1 VPRAD
6 VVVVGAGA
14 AGAVLAARLCDDP
27 TRRVIL
33 LEAGSAP
40 SYRGLDPFRALSVP
54 DGSWAD
60 VAAVHVD
67 GRPAQPYVQGRGVGG
82 STAVNGMLAEWP
94 LAIELDAWG
103 VPGWSAAA
111 LAPAMAAVASR
122 LALRAA
128 PTLGPLNAA
137 MLRAA
142 EDAGLT
148 VLRPRFTSDG
158 RQRVSVADAFLRRA
172 QDRLIVRTG
181 AEVAAVLLDGRRA
194 TGVRLVSGEEIEAG
208 EVVLSAGAIHTP
220 LLLMRS
226 GIERRGIGR
235 HLQDHPAV
243 QVGVDLGAPGRV
255 IDGERLPFG
264 IAIRHES
271 LLILPMDHTGDPA
284 RGGVIVALLDA
295 RSRGSVAADD
305 GGARIRF
312 GQLADER
319 DRDALTRGLSL
330 AVELLSRPHVRRLVT
345 ALDVPAVSDIG
356 GVYHAAGTCRIGGR
370 EDDDAVVDSDL
381 RVVGYDGLR
390 VADASVMPLL
400 PTAAP
405 MLTCAVIGAHAASRW

>member
-1 VPRAD
+1 
-6 VVVVGAGA
+6 VVGAGA
-14 AGAVLAARLCDDP
+14 AGSVLAACLCDDP
-27 TRRVIL
+27 TRRVML
-33 LEAGSAP
+33 LEAGSAL
-40 SYRGLDPFRALSVP
+40 SYRGLDPFRALSVAA
-54 DGSWAD
+54 GSWAD
-60 VAAVHVD
+60 VTAAHVD
-67 GRPAQPYVQGRGVGG
+67 GRPAQPYLQGRGVGG

-94 LAIELDAWG
+94 PAIELDAWG
-103 VPGWSAAA
+103 VDGWSAAA

-128 PTLGPLNAA
+128 STLGPLNAA
-137 MLRAA
+137 MMQAA
-142 EDAGLT
+142 EAAGLT
-148 VLRPRFTSDG
+148 VLRPWFTTDG

-172 QDRLIVRTG
+172 QDRLVVRTG

-194 TGVRLVSGEEIEAG
+194 TGVRLASGEEIDAG
-208 EVVLSAGAIHTP
+208 EVALSAGALHTP

-235 HLQDHPAV
+235 NLQDHPAV
-243 QVGVDLGAPGRV
+243 QVGVDLATPGRV

-264 IAIRHES
+264 IAIRHGS
-271 LLILPMDHTGDPA
+271 LLILPMDHAGDPA
-284 RGGVIVALLDA
+284 HGGVIVALLVA

-319 DRDALTRGLSL
+319 DRDALTRGLGL
-330 AVELLSRPHVRRLVT
+330 AVELLSHRNVRRLVT
-345 ALDVPAVSDIG
+345 ALDVPDIREIG
-356 GVYHAAGTCRIGGR
+356 GVYHAAGTCRMGRR
-370 EDDDAVVDSDL
+370 EDADAVVDSDL
-381 RVVGYDGLR
+381 RVIGYDGLR
-390 VADASVMPLL
+390 VVDASVMPLL